1 MLAIESTATSTRRVM
16 TRTTTRRLKYHR
28 CRGGFSRV
36 FHLAWVEEALMR
48 SLLLALSFVLLA
60 APALVAAP
68 AAAAQTP
75 AVGVAPQYSTSHVYV
90 APGDLAAFTASFV
103 ATFGGKT
110 APPGVLT
117 ITPTPSKTD
126 WQAVSTPAGLISAFG
141 FTTPVPFPF
150 GLERTGYLVT
160 DMDAA
165 VTAAREDGAS
175 IVVAPFPD
183 PIGRDVILQWP
194 GGVFMQLY
202 WHTVAPNSPPLATI
216 PENRVYVSPDSADD
230 FIRDFVDFSHGT
242 IVSQVTKAPGI
253 EVGEPGGTYR
263 RVRIESAFGKITVL
277 VTDGHLPFPYG
288 RETTGYE
295 VANLADTLAK
305 AKAAGVTVIVPP
317 FLSDGRTAAFV
328 QFPGGYIAEIHAT
341 AR

>member
-1 MLAIESTATSTRRVM
+1 V
-16 TRTTTRRLKYHR
+16 
-28 CRGGFSRV
+28 
-36 FHLAWVEEALMR
+36 R
-48 SLLLALSFVLLA
+48 SFVLALSLA
-60 APALVAAP
+60 AVALPAE
-68 AAAAQTP
+68 AAQTP

-103 ATFGGKT
+103 ATFGGAS

-126 WQAVSTPAGLISAFG
+126 WQAVRTPAGLISAFG

-175 IVVAPFPD
+175 VVVAPFPD
-183 PIGRDVILQWP
+183 AIGRDAILQWP
-194 GGVFMQLY
+194 GGVWMQLY
-202 WHTVAPNSPPLATI
+202 WHTVAPQSPPLATI

-230 FIRDFVDFSHGT
+230 FIRDFTAFAHGT
-242 IVSQVTKAPGI
+242 LVSQVSKAPGI

-263 RVRIESAFGKITVL
+263 RVRIASAFGNMTVL

-305 AKAAGVTVIVPP
+305 AKAAGVTVLVPP

-328 QFPGGYIAEIHAT
+328 QFPGGYIAEIHAIV
-341 AR
+341 R